1 MSFKTKVLCKVNFR
15 GPILIEGLP
24 GIGNVGKISLDF
36 LVDSLNAKP
45 FLEIYSDYFPN
56 SVFVN
61 EKNLVDL
68 PKITFYYKIIKG
80 REFIFLTGDF
90 QPVDEYGC
98 YQFCH
103 EVLELFSKFKGK
115 TMVTLGGIGLSK
127 IPEKPKL
134 YVTGSSMKALKNFD
148 EKILNRHIFGTV
160 GPIMGVTGLLVGLAS
175 NYDINAVCLLA
186 QTFGHPNYL
195 GIRGAKELLRYLD
208 GKYNF
213 KLDFKYI
220 DREIKEIESE
230 LNLKITQ
237 QKSNVLKEGASE
249 VSYIG

>member
-1 MSFKTKVLCKVNFR
+1 MNKIWEITQEEKSLPTLHHPV
-15 GPILIEGLP
+15 LIEGLP
-24 GIGNVGKISLDF
+24 GIGNVGKIAADF
-36 LVDSLNAKP
+36 LVEELKAKK
-45 FLEIYSDYFPN
+45 LYSFFSYQFPH

-80 REFIFLTGDF
+80 REFIFLTGDV

-148 EKILNRHIFGTV
+148 EKIVLFMKNPNHPSLKTHKLRGELQECLAFRLKDGYRVLFEFSGSHTV
-160 GPIMGVTGLLVGLAS
+160 DLLDVGS
-175 NYDINAVCLLA
+175 HDIYK
-186 QTFGHPNYL
+186 QFQ
-195 GIRGAKELLRYLD
+195 R
-208 GKYNF
+208 
-213 KLDFKYI
+213 
-220 DREIKEIESE
+220 
-230 LNLKITQ
+230 
-237 QKSNVLKEGASE
+237 
-249 VSYIG
+249 